1 MRFRLSANGSTN
13 DQPQPTANCTTANC
27 RLQATDDYKLPEL
40 RKDPVTGRWVIIST
54 ERRKR
59 PNDFRFERPSI
70 VDREQCP
77 FCPGRE
83 ALTPPEVLAYRQN
96 GGGANS
102 RGWDVRVVPNKFPA
116 LQVEGGLDR
125 EGDGMFDRMNGIG
138 AHEVIIETP
147 DHDKTFASMSEAEIE
162 RVLSAFRERV
172 VDLKQDRRL
181 RYILVFKNQGATA
194 GATLEHAHSQLIAL
208 PVVPDFVREEI
219 EGARRHFEAKER
231 CVFCDIVHQE
241 LAAGLRVVQENADII
256 ALAPYA
262 PRFPFETWLLPR
274 RHAAR
279 FEEAPRHEY
288 AEPRPGAEVG
298 ADADRPR
305 ARVAG
310 VQPDH
315 SQRAVQRREPRR
327 GRCLSLA
334 RRDSAEAGEDGR
346 LRVGDRVL
354 HQPHV
359 AGGGDSRAARGQ
371 DLSQSAS

>member
-1 MRFRLSANGSTN
+1 M
-13 DQPQPTANCTTANC
+13 
-27 RLQATDDYKLPEL
+27 PEL

-70 VDREQCP
+70 IGREQCP

-96 GGGANS
+96 GGAPNS
-102 RGWDVRVVPNKFPA
+102 PEWDVRVVPNKFPA

-147 DHDKTFASMSEAEIE
+147 DHDKTFASMSELEIE
-162 RVLSAFRERV
+162 RVLSAYRERLL
-172 VDLKQDRRL
+172 DLKQDRRL

-208 PVVPDFVREEI
+208 PIVPDFVREEI
-219 EGARRHFEAKER
+219 EGARRHFQAKER
-231 CVFCDIVHQE
+231 CVFCDIIRQE
-241 LAAGLRVVQENADII
+241 LTSGVRIVQENADIV

-274 RHAAR
+274 RHWAR
-279 FEEAPRHEY
+279 FEEAPRHEC
-288 AEPRPGAEVG
+288 E
-298 ADADRPR
+298 
-305 ARVAG
+305 
-310 VQPDH
+310 
-315 SQRAVQRREPRR
+315 
-327 GRCLSLA
+327 SLA
-334 RRDSAEAGEDGR
+334 RLLKAVVLRIGRALEWPAYNLIVHSAPFNDPHNGTDLYHWHLEILPKLARTAGFEWGTGFYINPTSPEEAA
-346 LRVGDRVL
+346 RVL
-354 HQPHV
+354 
-359 AGGGDSRAARGQ
+359 RGVKI
-371 DLSQSAS
+371 